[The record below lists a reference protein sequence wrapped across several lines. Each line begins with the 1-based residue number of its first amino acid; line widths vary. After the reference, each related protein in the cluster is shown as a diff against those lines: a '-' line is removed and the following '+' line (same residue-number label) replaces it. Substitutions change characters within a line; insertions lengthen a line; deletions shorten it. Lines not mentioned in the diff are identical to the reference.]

1 MELDRREIF
10 RIIITAAV
18 TAGVTGSPIL
28 AQEHRHAATVGGEL
42 DIAAYKPRALSEAQY
57 KTLDALSEILLPA
70 GDDGPGA
77 QEAGVAYYLDTVLH
91 YGGEAQRESWR
102 RGLDSAAA
110 SGPDLE
116 ATIVRWSKNEMSPQ
130 TEDEKFFMAFK
141 NAAIGAFYLSAAG
154 RKCTGYRGDTAIAS
168 FSGCTHKEHQA

>member
-1 MELDRREIF
+1 MELDRRELF
-10 RIIITAAV
+10 RIVAAGV
-18 TAGVTGSPIL
+18 TAGVTAGPIL
-28 AQEHRHAATVGGEL
+28 AQDHQHAAAAASEI
-42 DIAAYKPRALSEAQY
+42 DIASHKPRALSEAQY

-77 QEAGVAYYLDTVLH
+77 HEAGVAYYLDTVLH
-91 YGGEAQRESWR
+91 YGSEAQRESWR

-116 ATIVRWSKNEMSPQ
+116 ATVARWSKSELSPQ
-130 TEDEKFFMAFK
+130 TKDEKFFVAFK

-154 RKCTGYRGDTAIAS
+154 RKCAGYRGDTAIAT
-168 FSGCTHKEHQA
+168 FPGCTHKEHQV